1 MQVRAIVTFPLSLGC
16 FSVNKKIG
24 ERKSPSPGY
33 NNSAQLESF
42 LNKLAQAK
50 DTIAKSGLKDAII
63 LHHDEADGLCSAALT
78 KIAIEKLG
86 IETRLICLDKL
97 YPEVVKDV
105 EEGSQGLVVFSDLG
119 SGHVQL
125 LENQN
130 QSRSL
135 LVILDHHDTSES
147 IDPLVHNLNP
157 ELKGFS

>member
-1 MQVRAIVTFPLSLGC
+1 LSLGC
-16 FSVNKKIG
+16 FSVKKKIG

-42 LNKLAQAK
+42 LNKLTQAK
-50 DTIAKSGLKDAII
+50 DTIAKSGLKDSLI

-105 EEGSQGLVVFSDLG
+105 EEGSRRLVVFSDLG

-125 LENQN
+125 LESQN
-130 QSRSL
+130 W
-135 LVILDHHDTSES
+135 
-147 IDPLVHNLNP
+147 
-157 ELKGFS
+157 